1 MHVPCNLPLR
11 LSWAEGGVKESG
23 ASCALSCRC
32 ADAHSVMV
40 LLSACSL
47 EGEAEKLSVGRPVQG
62 NVYGDQ
68 LHSTYQKL
76 GACIYL
82 VYPAVK

>member
-47 EGEAEKLSVGRPVQG
+47 EGRQRSYLWAGPCKEMYTATSCTVHTRSWVPVSILYTLQ
-62 NVYGDQ
+62 
-68 LHSTYQKL
+68 
-76 GACIYL
+76 
-82 VYPAVK
+82 